1 MKMSDIPEHLRA
13 IDEMLEAGDYE
24 AARSQL
30 DEAGSGPAVEV
41 LRIKLALYDESVP
54 PPLAMQKLIQL
65 MRQHPDAPGGKS
77 LYQEA
82 SRRAYQHG
90 QSSVS
95 HSHPPPPV
103 RPVDPKDEE

>member
-1 MKMSDIPEHLRA
+1 MSDIPDHLRA
-13 IDEMLEAGDYE
+13 IDEMLETGDYE
-24 AARSQL
+24 AARAEL
-30 DEAGSGPAVEV
+30 DQAGSSPAVEV
-41 LRIKLALYDESVP
+41 LRIKLELLDESVP

-65 MRQHPDAPGGKS
+65 MRQHPDVPGGKS

-82 SRRAYQHG
+82 SRRAYEHR

-103 RPVDPKDEE
+103 RPRSKDEE

>member
-1 MKMSDIPEHLRA
+1 MSELPDHLRA
-13 IDEMLEAGDYE
+13 IDEMIDAGDFE
-24 AARSQL
+24 AARTEL
-30 DEAGSGPAVEV
+30 EEAGSAPAVEV
-41 LRIKLALYDESVP
+41 LRIKLSLFDESVP

-65 MRQHPDAPGGKS
+65 MRQHPDVPGGKV

-82 SRRAYQHG
+82 SRRAYEHR

-103 RPVDPKDEE
+103 RPRDPKDEG

>member
-1 MKMSDIPEHLRA
+1 MSDIPDHLRA
-13 IDEMLEAGDYE
+13 IDEMLEAGDYD
-24 AARSQL
+24 AARSEL
-30 DEAGSGPAVEV
+30 DEAGSSPPVEV
-41 LRIKLALYDESVP
+41 LRIKLSLYDESVP

-65 MRQHPDAPGGKS
+65 MRQHPDVAGGKA

-82 SRRAYQHG
+82 SSRAYQHR

-103 RPVDPKDEE
+103 RPTDPKDEE

>member
-1 MKMSDIPEHLRA
+1 MSEPSEHLRA
-13 IDEMLEAGDYE
+13 IDEMLEAGDYD
-24 AARSQL
+24 AARLEL
-30 DEAGSGPAVEV
+30 DEAGSTPAIEV
-41 LRIKLALYDESVP
+41 LRIKLLLLDESVP
-54 PPLAMQKLIQL
+54 PPVAMQKLIQL
-65 MRQHPDAPGGKS
+65 MRQHPDAPGGKE

-103 RPVDPKDEE
+103 RPKDEE